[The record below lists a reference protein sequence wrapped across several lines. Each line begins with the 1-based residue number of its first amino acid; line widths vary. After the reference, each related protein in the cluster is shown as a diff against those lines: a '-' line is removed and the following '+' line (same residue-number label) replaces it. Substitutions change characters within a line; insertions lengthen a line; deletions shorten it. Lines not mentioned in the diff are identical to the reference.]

1 MPSKMSPKIR
11 VRDEE
16 KLKTVNSETMKL
28 WNRYKID
35 MSLREL
41 SEKTISGYENDFEH
55 FVLYVLDNFDNRCV
69 TDLDEGDITEFL
81 FFCKSSG
88 NNSRRIKRRMSA
100 ISAFYTFLRKKK
112 IISENPLEFIGRPK
126 KDSDVITPIFLTQ
139 EQVDLMR
146 GRLKELGNLDLYL
159 YAMISLSTMARV
171 NAISQIQWE
180 QIDFESRVINE
191 VLEKEGKVV
200 TLFFSEE
207 VKELLL
213 AVKAHREAHGITD
226 NGWVFFSKH
235 ENNTNAITNGTLN
248 QWCKR
253 IGKLINVPG
262 LYPHAFRK
270 TASSLLKNKGL
281 PLEILSKLLHH
292 ESPETTIRHY
302 VKEDMAK
309 IQLEKD
315 KYGI

>member
-11 VRDEE
+11 VRDAE
-16 KLKTVNSETMKL
+16 KLKQINPETKKL
-28 WNRYKID
+28 WNKYKVD

-41 SEKTISGYENDFEH
+41 SEKTIAGYENDFEH
-55 FVLYVLDNFDNRCV
+55 FILYVLDNFDNRSV
-69 TDLDEGDITEFL
+69 TELDESDITEFL
-81 FFCKSSG
+81 FFCKTSG
-88 NNSRRIKRRMSA
+88 NNSRRIKRRMST
-100 ISAFYTFLRKKK
+100 ISAFYNFLRKKK
-112 IISENPLEFIGRPK
+112 IITENPLEYIGRPK
-126 KDSDVITPIFLTQ
+126 KDIDVITPIFLTQ
-139 EQVDLMR
+139 EQVDFMR
-146 GRLKELGNLDLYL
+146 EKLKECGNLDLHL
-159 YAMISLSTMARV
+159 YAMLSLSTMARV

-180 QIDFESRVINE
+180 KIDFDNRVIND
-191 VLEKEGKVV
+191 VLEKEGKIV

-213 AVKAHREAHGITD
+213 AVNEYRKTNEIND
-226 NGWVFFSKH
+226 NGWVFFSK
-235 ENNTNAITNGTLN
+235 TGDKINAITNGTLN

-253 IGKLINVPG
+253 IGKMINVPG

-270 TASSLLKNKGL
+270 TGSSLLKNKGL

-309 IQLEKD
+309 IQQEKD
-315 KYGI
+315 KFGI

>member
-1 MPSKMSPKIR
+1 MPNKMSPKIR
-11 VRDEE
+11 FKDDE
-16 KLKTVNSETMKL
+16 KLKNINPETMKL
-28 WNRYKID
+28 WNKYKVD

-55 FVLYVLDNFDNRCV
+55 YLIFIYDNFENKCV
-69 TDLDEGDITEFL
+69 TEMDEDDITEFL

-88 NNSRRIKRRMSA
+88 NNSRRIKRRMST
-100 ISAFYTFLRKKK
+100 ISAFYKFLRKKK

-126 KDSDVITPIFLTQ
+126 RDLDVISPIFLTQ
-139 EQVDLMR
+139 EQIDLMR
-146 GRLKELGNLDLYL
+146 EKLNECGNLDLQL
-159 YAMISLSTMARV
+159 YAMLSLSTMARV
-171 NAISQIQWE
+171 NAISQIRWE
-180 QIDFESRVINE
+180 QVDVENRVIND

-207 VKELLL
+207 VKGLLE
-213 AVKAHREAHGITD
+213 AVKAHRENFEVND
-226 NGWVFFSKH
+226 NGWVFFSRHDKS
-235 ENNTNAITNGTLN
+235 TDAVTNGTLN

-253 IGKLINVPG
+253 IGKMIDVPG

-270 TASSLLKNKGL
+270 SGSSLLKNKGL
-281 PLEILSKLLHH
+281 PLEVLSKLLHH

-302 VKEDMAK
+302 IKEDMAK

-315 KYGI
+315 KYNI

>member
-1 MPSKMSPKIR
+1 MPNKRSPKIKFK
-11 VRDEE
+11 DDE
-16 KLKTVNSETMKL
+16 KLKNINPETMKL
-28 WNRYKID
+28 WNKYRVD

-41 SEKTISGYENDFEH
+41 SEKTIAGYENDFEH
-55 FVLYVLDNFDNRCV
+55 FLIFVYDNFDNKCV
-69 TDLDEGDITEFL
+69 TDMDEDDITEFL

-100 ISAFYTFLRKKK
+100 ISAFYKFLRKKK

-126 KDSDVITPIFLTQ
+126 KDLDVVNPIFLTQ

-146 GRLKELGNLDLYL
+146 EKLAAHGNLDLQL
-159 YAMISLSTMARV
+159 YAMLSLSTMARV
-171 NAISQIQWE
+171 NAISQIRWE
-180 QIDFESRVINE
+180 QIDFDNRVINE

-207 VKELLL
+207 VLGLLL
-213 AVKAHREAHGITD
+213 QVKAHRENTGVDD
-226 NGWVFFSKH
+226 NGWVFFSKF
-235 ENNTNAITNGTLN
+235 EKSTDAISNGTLH
-248 QWCKR
+248 QWCKK
-253 IGKLINVPG
+253 IGKMINVPD

-270 TASSLLKNKGL
+270 TGSSLLKNKGL

-302 VKEDMAK
+302 IKEDMAK

-315 KYGI
+315 RYKI